1 MHIIQKIGL
10 GIFIIALALFTLSL
24 GMGKY
29 QLSADSLDISK
40 EYHKK
45 EILEKAKANGL
56 LDKRYESNFAFISDL
71 KKTLKDAQA
80 SLEEKAKN
88 GMPQDV
94 DNEWDFRMGNTKDYL
109 FGVVKSV
116 VYADLWLRYFR
127 WFTLYFTKIHPFT
140 GYQEQSHLS

>member
-10 GIFIIALALFTLSL
+10 GIFIIALAIFTLTL

-71 KKTLKDAQA
+71 KKTLTDAQQ
-80 SLEEKAKN
+80 SLEVKAKN
-88 GMPQDV
+88 GIPDGV
-94 DNEWDFRMGNTKDYL
+94 GEWDYRMGNSKDYL
-109 FGVVKSV
+109 FGIVKSASV
-116 VYADLWLRYFR
+116 GPIAQNPIR
-127 WFTLYFTKIHPFT
+127 WFMLTFGLGILGGILEVF
-140 GYQEQSHLS
+140 S

>member
-10 GIFIIALALFTLSL
+10 GIFIIALAIFTLTL

-56 LDKRYESNFAFISDL
+56 LDKL
-71 KKTLKDAQA
+71 
-80 SLEEKAKN
+80 
-88 GMPQDV
+88 
-94 DNEWDFRMGNTKDYL
+94 
-109 FGVVKSV
+109 
-116 VYADLWLRYFR
+116 
-127 WFTLYFTKIHPFT
+127 
-140 GYQEQSHLS
+140 